1 MHAYPL
7 KTLVIEYRYAPAIR
21 ELFASVIVENEDHAQ
36 GVLATLSADKRTD
49 GALALTVR
57 RLCLVV
63 GDEADRKAPPPPRVP
78 LANLAVPPL
87 PPHPVGPNHQA
98 GQGNVPADGGL
109 GHGYFNN
116 HGAFGHTAAILGVG
130 GGGGTINYHPQMP
143 LSTLHQINNPPN
155 GFNYIP
161 HIPAHP
167 PLPQAHNPTSVNP
180 VAPAPATTTTT
191 ATAEAADAWLSSDD
205 ESEDEADVTPSPPPP
220 AAPSALPVM
229 PALSAAAATAAPSDE
244 WALELPTFTHQGNMF
259 NTVLQGQ
266 GPQIPHRSIEELQ
279 ECKDEDSDAEE
290 QVKPLLLSS
299 ALDILSQTNC
309 IQALTIRLPTADL
322 LDERTLLTLC
332 SLRLLR
338 KLDIAGKLDFMQLWR
353 LLKNLLCLEDLTV
366 SGVSSGTLANAD
378 ILQEQFESTNLH
390 LHSLSMYRTELDTEL
405 LHGIL
410 HSCGTNITRLK
421 LSRFVTSSRLRFK
434 RILQMIGPSLRQ
446 LALERLVFRGALP
459 TAAEAHLVHL
469 LDDLPTYSPMLEELQ
484 IAAERIISPINFFST
499 VLPSLFLTQLEL
511 DFYCPM
517 ITEEQIMELIANLPK
532 GRMEVLSFGSKL
544 KHLSTP
550 KIQRACQEIGIVV
563 LGAGDM

>member
-1 MHAYPL
+1 M
-7 KTLVIEYRYAPAIR
+7 
-21 ELFASVIVENEDHAQ
+21 IVENEDHAQ

-87 PPHPVGPNHQA
+87 PPHPTGPNNQV
-98 GQGNVPADGGL
+98 GQGNVPANGGF
-109 GHGYFNN
+109 GHGFFNN
-116 HGAFGHTAAILGVG
+116 HGAFGHNAAILGIG
-130 GGGGTINYHPQMP
+130 GGGGTINYHPQMA
-143 LSTLHQINNPPN
+143 LNALHHINNPPN
-155 GFNYIP
+155 EFTHIP

-167 PLPQAHNPTSVNP
+167 PLPQAHNPTPVNP
-180 VAPAPATTTTT
+180 VAPAPAPATTTTT
-191 ATAEAADAWLSSDD
+191 TATTEATDAWLSSDD
-205 ESEDEADVTPSPPPP
+205 ESDDESDFTPAPPPP
-220 AAPSALPVM
+220 VAPPALPLG
-229 PALSAAAATAAPSDE
+229 PALSAVVATATPSDE
-244 WALELPTFTHQGNMF
+244 WALELPVLTHQGNVF
-259 NTVLQGQ
+259 NTVLQG
-266 GPQIPHRSIEELQ
+266 PAAQIPQQFIEEYH
-279 ECKDEDSDAEE
+279 ECKDQDNDAEK

-322 LDERTLLTLC
+322 LDDRTLSTLC

-353 LLKNLLCLEDLTV
+353 LLQNLPCLEDLTV
-366 SGVSSGTLANAD
+366 SGVSSGTLENAD

-405 LHGIL
+405 LHGML
-410 HSCGTNITRLK
+410 HSCGTNITSLK
-421 LSRFVTSSRLRFK
+421 LSRFITSSRLRFK
-434 RILQMIGPSLRQ
+434 RTLQMIGPSLRQ

-563 LGAGDM
+563 LGAGNM